1 MPMYYFDR
9 KCYKFTTYISQLR
22 ATLSYCLIWPV
33 TVYLWP
39 QMQPIN
45 DQTPEAL
52 GIIKQ
57 ITALTGL
64 AQ

>member
-1 MPMYYFDR
+1 M

-39 QMQPIN
+39 KMQHIN
-45 DQTPEAL
+45 DHRHQKLL
-52 GIIKQ
+52 G
-57 ITALTGL
+57 L
-64 AQ
+64 